1 MPQQFRKIFKTGKI
15 RAHVARRADG
25 LFLIRCQINKVRITA
40 TSRTLEVC
48 KERFIEKLSLL
59 SSQPIIIQ
67 ERETKQ
73 KHTALFIP
81 YMEKWLESSK
91 KTLRIK
97 ITYKR

>member
-1 MPQQFRKIFKTGKI
+1 MPQQFRKIFKTGKV

-59 SSQPIIIQ
+59 SSCISFPVSLFMVVQ
-67 ERETKQ
+67 EWTSREFPMK
-73 KHTALFIP
+73 LRRSIVP
-81 YMEKWLESSK
+81 K
-91 KTLRIK
+91 KRPWSAH
-97 ITYKR
+97 